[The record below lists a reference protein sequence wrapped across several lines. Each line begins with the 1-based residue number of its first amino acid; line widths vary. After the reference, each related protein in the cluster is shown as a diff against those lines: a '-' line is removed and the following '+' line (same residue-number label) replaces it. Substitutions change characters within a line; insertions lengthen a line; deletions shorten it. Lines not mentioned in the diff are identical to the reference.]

1 MLCLFPF
8 RRVIPSINSSSIMT
22 PEDPRKVQSRC
33 VPATTLASSGHHRF
47 AICLSLLAV
56 LVPPLPAPPPS
67 HVLPVDTLSTTEA
80 ERGTAWHW
88 YLLFLPLFFD
98 LFLKVSEAIP
108 QNPETSFLPEAKLKS
123 ASLTVGSAGKP
134 WAGWGSG

>member
-1 MLCLFPF
+1 MDTTALLSVYLFWQF
-8 RRVIPSINSSSIMT
+8 WYRPS
-22 PEDPRKVQSRC
+22 
-33 VPATTLASSGHHRF
+33 L
-47 AICLSLLAV
+47 
-56 LVPPLPAPPPS
+56 PPPS